1 MIQKELSKN
10 EVQEKELWTYRIQE
24 EMIIQQNANVGNLNM
39 MVMISLIMMMVTSDL
54 EDINTSFKLQSEN
67 T

>member
-1 MIQKELSKN
+1 
-10 EVQEKELWTYRIQE
+10 
-24 EMIIQQNANVGNLNM
+24 MIIQQNANVGNLNM

>member
-1 MIQKELSKN
+1 
-10 EVQEKELWTYRIQE
+10 
-24 EMIIQQNANVGNLNM
+24 MIIQQNANVGNLNM

-54 EDINTSFKLQSEN
+54 EDINTNFKLQSEN